1 MAKTEY
7 NDWELF
13 GSRVKNERKRLG
25 LTREKLSEM
34 IDRTENYLLS
44 LEKGDKRCSI
54 HTIHQLSKAL
64 RIPVDD
70 LLYGKKM
77 EEKDYS
83 NKQIIESIIN
93 KCDEKELEVIKN
105 VITAIYP
112 NFNNIIK
119 KE

>member
-7 NDWELF
+7 NDWEMF
-13 GSRVKNERKRLG
+13 GARVKHQRIMLG

-64 RIPVDD
+64 RISVDE
-70 LLYGKKM
+70 LLYGKQMDDKN
-77 EEKDYS
+77 YS
-83 NKQIIESIIN
+83 NKQIIQSIIDR
-93 KCDEKELEVIKN
+93 CDEKELEVIKN

-112 NFNNIIK
+112 DFKDIV
-119 KE
+119 KEK